1 MSDRPVVG
9 KANRTGDAWSDAY
22 ANTGVHNGDV
32 TINVAPE
39 SVVRFAH
46 IGIPLRT
53 RPTWAEY
60 PHRSEILGCEFT
72 DTCERLFSLTHL
84 SHGADLLFDLV
95 LLNMGDSPAVISKV
109 GIWIEEVQQLIYLYG
124 YPEAS
129 KIRPATDEYEIVMPD
144 IKQKYKVGLM
154 DHMAPD
160 RVDVRAMHEL
170 ADPLY
175 LPPKGLY
182 RYILHLKSYQKNM
195 PNHAQLRLTAEAN
208 GQEVCSPKLHVF
220 TR

>member
-9 KANRTGDAWSDAY
+9 KANRTGDARAEFY
-22 ANTGVHNGDV
+22 ANTGVHIGDV
-32 TINVAPE
+32 TVNVTPE

-46 IGIPLRT
+46 IGIPLHTKPR
-53 RPTWAEY
+53 WAEF
-60 PHRSEILGCEFT
+60 PHRPDFLGCEFT
-72 DTCERLFSLTHL
+72 ETCERLFSLTKL
-84 SHGADLLFDLV
+84 IHGSDLFFDLV
-95 LLNMGDSPAVISKV
+95 LLNMGDSPTVISKV

-129 KIRPATDEYEIVMPD
+129 RIRPATDEYTITMPD
-144 IKQKYKVGLM
+144 IRRKYQVGLM

-160 RVDVRAMHEL
+160 RVDVRVMHEL

-182 RYILHLKSYQKNM
+182 RYILHLKSYQKNI
-195 PNHAQLRLTAEAN
+195 PNHAQLRLTAEVN
-208 GQEVCSPKLHVF
+208 GQEVRSPKLHVF